1 MERWDLKIVDFEPGV
16 MEKIKDFAKDNP
28 QYAKQID
35 ARIND
40 LLNFPD
46 LIWQSTAIKS
56 KDIGHFFTRNQQ
68 IELGGK
74 VYRKEGRVLVSH
86 FSFHN

>member
-1 MERWDLKIVDFEPGV
+1 MERWDLKIIDFEPGV
-16 MEKIKDFAKDNP
+16 MESIKAFTKDNQ

-35 ARIND
+35 DRIND

-46 LIWQSTAIKS
+46 LIWQSTAFKS

-74 VYRKEGRVLVSH
+74 VYRKEGRVLVSY
-86 FSFHN
+86 FSFHC